1 MQSLRRA
8 VWRSTL
14 KRRRGL
20 PPADR
25 PWGPG
30 GLQAGN
36 SATAVMCSM
45 APFVLSA
52 QTLVAAAA
60 GAHWMIS
67 QPPPP
72 KVTPSRSSV
81 SPVCH

>member
-1 MQSLRRA
+1 ME
-8 VWRSTL
+8 VNVEEEE
-14 KRRRGL
+14 GV

-30 GLQAGN
+30 GPQAGN

-60 GAHWMIS
+60 GAQWIIS
-67 QPPPP
+67 QPPLP
-72 KVTPSRSSV
+72 KVTPSRS
-81 SPVCH
+81 